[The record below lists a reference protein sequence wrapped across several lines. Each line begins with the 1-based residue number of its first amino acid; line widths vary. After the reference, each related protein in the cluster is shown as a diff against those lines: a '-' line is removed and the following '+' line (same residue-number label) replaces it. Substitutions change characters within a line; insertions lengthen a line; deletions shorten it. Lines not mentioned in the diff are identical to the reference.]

1 MILKA
6 GLQRGVGYGLGFG
19 WIQGMMD
26 VGRKGLKDVPRFPV
40 YGTLW
45 GTETKHDVWRMGQF
59 VT

>member
-1 MILKA
+1 MKA
-6 GLQRGVGYGLGFG
+6 GLQRGVGYRLGFG

-26 VGRKGLKDVPRFPV
+26 MGRKEGIENVPRFPV

-45 GTETKHDVWRMGQF
+45 EQKPSKKYGEVEQF